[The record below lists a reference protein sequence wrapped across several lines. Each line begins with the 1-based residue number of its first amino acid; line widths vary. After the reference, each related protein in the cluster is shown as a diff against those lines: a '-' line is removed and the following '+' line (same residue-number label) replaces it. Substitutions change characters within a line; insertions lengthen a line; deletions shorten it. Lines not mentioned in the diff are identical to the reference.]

1 MSLGYKNT
9 SIVGG
14 PINDTVNT
22 LLEKRQSILEKTA
35 DRTNEE
41 LLYLNANTAW
51 IKLSSAVNTQALEPN
66 SKGDSTLAKDYI
78 LLGGTLYDN
87 ALRGGLLPDTED
99 GRGAYEESKAYGYV
113 PMPGITGF
121 AVTSLNYQGVL
132 RGATVE
138 FKANSIEQLSDLESL
153 FLRPGF
159 SILLEW
165 GHSLYLDTTSENTK
179 VVNNIKTVGDDFF
192 NFDNKEAV
200 VEKIKELRDTSTFNY
215 EAIFGVIKNFTWSY
229 AKNGEYDCKID
240 IISKGDIAESLRLA
254 VFGNNTDKDDEDIN
268 DITQN
273 STGLHN
279 FISSLVNKK
288 VITINDYIDKNPN
301 LRAAFN
307 QDFITVKDSLEKKNR
322 EFKAFKVKVNN
333 LEDNS
338 NDFFTYVPMYVLLEA
353 INSFLMLKPVNSFYI
368 GDKETVNKTPFTTF
382 KQHFIV
388 DPKVGFLPKSEN
400 STKYGYSFAT
410 EGKDLGNKDDI
421 LNICVNT
428 SYILDTLDNRLSNEN
443 ITEQNVFDFVK
454 DILIG
459 IQNSSGQI
467 NDFDLHYDEESF
479 LYFIVDRKLTP
490 NAPLP
495 ELKVQ
500 GLGSTVQDFSISSKI
515 TNRIASQVAIAAQA
529 SNTDAGQEML
539 NMQNWNK
546 GLVDRFLLEKYY
558 QNKKEP
564 DTTKIFQI
572 LTVVQSTYNTETE
585 TINYI
590 AEDFQGVRPLFN
602 KLMEKF
608 LHFDLVDKESNPTG
622 IIPVELSLKLTGL
635 GGLKI
640 GEAFTVP
647 SVLLPKKYLDEE
659 GKSRVGWII
668 TKLDHSIDQNRWVTD
683 IGCYMFMLEKTD
695 KIVSQPE
702 DIEEAIEAVSDYRY
716 DAAKIPEEEKL
727 PLEFPLPSRQIRND
741 SAGGG
746 HFVSPRDGGRRKHRG
761 TDFVASVGTPV
772 TAPIDGTVTPGVSS
786 KTGLPYII
794 ITGIDDYK
802 DYTITLNYVESTVL
816 PSVSVLAS
824 RIVKKG
830 TTIGKVIDL
839 GKGYEDARTGKM
851 LNHLDVKFDYK
862 GKRVDPEV
870 EFN

>member
-51 IKLSSAVNTQALEPN
+51 IKLSSAVNTQATEPN
-66 SKGDSTLAKDYI
+66 SKGDNTLAKDYI
-78 LLGGTLYDN
+78 LLGGTLHDN

-99 GRGAYEESKAYGYV
+99 GRGAYEESKVYGYV

-179 VVNNIKTVGDDFF
+179 VVNNIKTIGDDFF
-192 NFDNKEAV
+192 NSDNKEAV
-200 VEKIKELRDTSTFNY
+200 VKKIKELREGSTFNY

-229 AKNGEYDCKID
+229 AQNGEYDCKVD

-254 VFGNNTDKDDEDIN
+254 VFGNDTDKEEDDIN

-279 FISSLVNKK
+279 FISSLVIKK
-288 VITINDYIDKNPN
+288 VITINDYINNNTN
-301 LRAAFN
+301 LRQVFN
-307 QDFITVKDSLEKKNR
+307 QDFVTVKDSLENKSR
-322 EFKAFKVKVNN
+322 VFKTFKVKVNN
-333 LEDNS
+333 LEDD
-338 NDFFTYVPMYVLLEA
+338 NDFFTYIPMYVLLEA

-368 GDKETVNKTPFTTF
+368 GDKEGANKTPFTTF

-388 DPKVGFLPKSEN
+388 DPKIGFLPKSEN
-400 STKYGYSFAT
+400 NTKYGYGFAT
-410 EGKDLGNKDDI
+410 EGKELGNKDDI

-428 SYILDTLDNRLSNEN
+428 SYILDILNSRLGNEN
-443 ITEQNVFDFVK
+443 ITEQNVFDFIK
-454 DILIG
+454 DILTG

-467 NDFDLHYDEESF
+467 NEFDLHYDEESF
-479 LYFIVDRKLTP
+479 LYYIVDRKVTP
-490 NAPLP
+490 NAPIP

-546 GLVDRFLLEKYY
+546 GLIDRFLSEKYY
-558 QNKKEP
+558 QNSKEP
-564 DTTKIFQI
+564 DTKVFQI
-572 LTVVQSTYNTETE
+572 VNVLQSTYNTGTE
-585 TINYI
+585 TINYV

-602 KLMEKF
+602 KLMQKF
-608 LHFDLVDKESNPTG
+608 LHYYLVDKESNPTG
-622 IIPVELSLKLTGL
+622 IIPIELSIKLTGL

-640 GEAFTVP
+640 GEAFTIP
-647 SVLLPKKYLDEE
+647 TELLPKKYLDEE

-683 IGCYMFMLEKTD
+683 IGCYMFMLEKTNT
-695 KIVSQPE
+695 IVSQPE
-702 DIEEAIEAVSDYRY
+702 DIEEAIEAASDYRY
-716 DAAKIPEEEKL
+716 DAAEIPEEEKL
-727 PLEFPLPSRQIRND
+727 PLEFPLPSREIRND
-741 SAGGG
+741 AAGGG
-746 HFVSPRDGGRRKHRG
+746 HFVSPRKRGTTKHRG
-761 TDFVASVGTPV
+761 TDFIAEIGTPV
-772 TAPIDGTVTPGVSS
+772 FAPFDGTVKSGVTNS
-786 KTGLPYII
+786 GLPRIFL
-794 ITGIDDYK
+794 TGRGDYK
-802 DYTITLNYVESTVL
+802 LYEMELNYVKSTI
-816 PSVSVLAS
+816 SK
-824 RIVKKG
+824 RINPAGVVNKG
-830 TTIGKVIDL
+830 DTIGEVVDL
-839 GKGYEDARTGKM
+839 GEGYEEARTGTM
-851 LNHLDVKFDYK
+851 INHLDVKFKYNK
-862 GKRVDPEV
+862 KVVDPEI
-870 EFN
+870 ELT

>member
-51 IKLSSAVNTQALEPN
+51 IKLSSAINTEALEPD

-99 GRGAYEESKAYGYV
+99 GRGAYEESKVYGYV

-179 VVNNIKTVGDDFF
+179 VVNNIKTIGDTFF
-192 NFDNKEAV
+192 NSDNKEAV
-200 VEKIKELRDTSTFNY
+200 VEKIKELRESSTFNY
-215 EAIFGVIKNFTWSY
+215 EAIFGVIKNFSWSY
-229 AKNGEYDCKID
+229 AQNGEYDCKID

-254 VFGNNTDKDDEDIN
+254 VFGDSTDKEEN
-268 DITQN
+268 DISDIIQN

-288 VITINDYIDKNPN
+288 VVTLNDYINRNTN
-301 LRAAFN
+301 LREAFN
-307 QDFITVKDSLEKKNR
+307 QDFVTVKDSLENKSR
-322 EFKAFKVKVNN
+322 VFKTFKVEVNN
-333 LEDNS
+333 LEDD
-338 NDFFTYVPMYVLLEA
+338 NDFFTYIPMYVLLEA
-353 INSFLMLKPVNSFYI
+353 INSFLMLKPINSFYI
-368 GDKETVNKTPFTTF
+368 GEEEGINKTPFTTF

-400 STKYGYSFAT
+400 NTKYGYGFAT
-410 EGKDLGNKDDI
+410 KGKDLGNKDDI

-428 SYILDTLDNRLSNEN
+428 SYILDTLNNRLGNDN
-443 ITEQNVFDFVK
+443 TTEQNVFDFIK
-454 DILIG
+454 DILTG

-479 LYFIVDRKLTP
+479 LYYIIDRKLTP
-490 NAPLP
+490 DAPIP

-515 TNRIASQVAIAAQA
+515 TSRIASQIAIAAQA

-546 GLVDRFLLEKYY
+546 GLVDRFLSKKYY
-558 QNKKEP
+558 QTSDELV
-564 DTTKIFQI
+564 TKIFQI
-572 LTVVQSTYNTETE
+572 VYVIGNTYDIESE
-585 TINYI
+585 KINYV
-590 AEDFQGVRPLFN
+590 AEDFQGIRPLFN

-608 LHFDLVDKESNPTG
+608 LHAYLVDKESNPTG
-622 IIPVELSLKLTGL
+622 IIPIELNIKLTGL

-640 GEAFTVP
+640 GESFTIP
-647 SVLLPKKYLDEE
+647 SELLPKKYLNEE

-668 TKLDHSIDQNRWVTD
+668 TKLDHSIDENRWVTD

-695 KIVSQPE
+695 TRVSQPE
-702 DIEEAIEAVSDYRY
+702 DIEEAVEAASDYIY

-746 HFVSPRDGGRRKHRG
+746 HFVSPRDNGTRKHKG
-761 TDFVASVGTPV
+761 TDFVAAVGTPV
-772 TAPIDGTVTPGVSS
+772 KAPIDGTITPGNSS

-824 RIVKKG
+824 SIVKKG

-839 GKGYEDARTGKM
+839 GEGYEDARTGKM